1 MKVLLLSPPVTLAK
15 DKGYPLYP
23 PIGLAA
29 VAALLVEAGH
39 EIEIVDCYVE
49 GIKNVFSLGNCK
61 RIGLSEKTIANRIL
75 AFGPALIGIGCNF
88 TDFRADAFKLARV
101 CKETLPGIPVILG
114 GAHGTMYP
122 KDSIENENV
131 DVVVRGE
138 GEKTMLEI
146 CERYSQGKSISNVAG
161 TVVKQNGGI
170 IFNPLRQLI
179 TNLDGLPMPSYR
191 HLRMDLYLRNQKDIY
206 PFARGKR
213 VGFVVSSRGCPYNC
227 IFCSSKQLGGKYREK
242 TPTNVVNEIEFLVKK
257 YSVNEIAF
265 QDDCFNFNNKRVE
278 MICDE
283 IINRKLN
290 VFLSFPVGLSVR
302 NLTKEMV
309 LKLKEAGTYRI
320 CFPIETGCLKTQ
332 TFIRKKINLEQLKEL
347 IAFSNGLGLW
357 TYGNFIIGF
366 PYETIEDIK
375 GTMSYAFESDL
386 DMISLYIAQP
396 MYGTDMYKIYEKEGL
411 LKEGTMNKVD
421 NFNTRYDT
429 VHFTAAQ
436 LNKMRESY
444 LSDYL
449 RMRICSIFT
458 VRGMQKFV
466 RKINSPKKLIYFIR
480 VVLHLFRVTIR
491 NKRLSY
497 FFHSKSQT

>member
-1 MKVLLLSPPVTLAK
+1 MKVLLLSPPVTLTK

-49 GIKNVFSLGNCK
+49 GIKNVFSLGNYK

-88 TDFRADAFKLARV
+88 TDFRADAFKLAKV
-101 CKETLPGIPVILG
+101 CKETLPSIPVILG

-122 KDSIENENV
+122 KDPIENENI

-179 TNLDGLPMPSYR
+179 TNLDELPMPSYR

-213 VGFVVSSRGCPYNC
+213 VGFMVSSRGCPYNC

-257 YSVNEIAF
+257 IQCE
-265 QDDCFNFNNKRVE
+265 
-278 MICDE
+278 
-283 IINRKLN
+283 
-290 VFLSFPVGLSVR
+290 
-302 NLTKEMV
+302 
-309 LKLKEAGTYRI
+309 
-320 CFPIETGCLKTQ
+320 
-332 TFIRKKINLEQLKEL
+332 
-347 IAFSNGLGLW
+347 
-357 TYGNFIIGF
+357 
-366 PYETIEDIK
+366 
-375 GTMSYAFESDL
+375 
-386 DMISLYIAQP
+386 
-396 MYGTDMYKIYEKEGL
+396 
-411 LKEGTMNKVD
+411 
-421 NFNTRYDT
+421 
-429 VHFTAAQ
+429 
-436 LNKMRESY
+436 
-444 LSDYL
+444 
-449 RMRICSIFT
+449 
-458 VRGMQKFV
+458 
-466 RKINSPKKLIYFIR
+466 
-480 VVLHLFRVTIR
+480 
-491 NKRLSY
+491 
-497 FFHSKSQT
+497 